1 MNKRQRRG
9 KAFYRRQTAGMSR
22 DQVMASP
29 FWPHRNEM
37 PYWAWLKFTELP
49 HYGPR
54 THPAVQAHLRAREGA
69 PKP

>member
-22 DQVMASP
+22 DQIMASP

-49 HYGPR
+49 RPR
-54 THPAVQAHLRAREGA
+54 PAVQAHLRAREEA